1 MKPLFKQETKFEI
14 IYALIISVFI
24 ASSQIVFAGAVKT
37 IIKDDAQKA
46 SLRKGAIKGCSP
58 FDLGPDTVYFCQG
71 SAINKTLTGPANKV
85 YQWSTGESTQSIIVK
100 DTGTYTLQ
108 TIEYGTGNLISNG
121 DFSQGNSG
129 FTTGYIYTPG
139 IEFPGGGGRYDIVTN
154 GTANISW
161 AEQFTDH
168 TTGSGK
174 YMFIDGNSTAGI
186 KVWQQNI
193 TVTPNTDYVFYAWV
207 RNLSPA
213 GDINPELNF
222 DINGNNIGGIY
233 KVLANPDPNAKKWNQ
248 FYTTWNSG
256 ANTSITISIEDNIV
270 TPRYNDFAIDD
281 ISFSTLTCTT
291 TDSVVITYKPGVPP
305 TITVNSP
312 TAICKGDSVQI
323 MASGAGLGGKYN
335 WTPSAT
341 LTDANIANPFAK
353 PLLTTSYTVT
363 GTDANDCSNTAT
375 VTVTLKTS
383 PIADFYF
390 NKPEKSICIGDLV
403 DLRSDASNT
412 YNYTYTQ
419 VGGPGPVKSG
429 PGSNAL
435 NKEVFYTQSI
445 ASQDYSL
452 SVTDPGTG
460 CTASITKNWTFKGKN
475 VSAGSNVSICKGTS
489 TTLHATADAGT
500 TFLWSPAGSLS
511 DATSANPVANP
522 DTTTTYTLTGNAL
535 SCNGAAKVTVTVIPV
550 ITTNTNANASKIAV
564 CTGDSVTLFGSG
576 GANYTWDNGVINQV
590 SFVPLSTKIYT
601 VTSPKANNCSSST
614 SDTIT
619 VTINTIPS
627 VSAGADQVRCKGDT
641 VTLRG
646 FGADSYMWDNGVID
660 QITFSPLNTQT
671 YTVTGTKNGCSDT
684 ASVQVSV
691 ENVISTPIKAN
702 ATKTVVCE
710 GDSVTLYGSGA
721 STYTWNKGIIDKT
734 PFYPSQTMTYTVWA
748 QALNAC
754 STSLPDS
761 ISIIVK
767 QKPNVTAGSALIRCE
782 GDTVTLKGAGA
793 DNYTWDNGVIDHTTF
808 TAVATKIFTVT
819 GTSNGCS
826 DTASV
831 LVTVNSK
838 TANPIKANASKKA
851 ICLGESV
858 VLFGTGASNYAWDNS
873 VEDSVSFIPTASQ
886 TYTVTSPATNQ
897 CSLVAKDT
905 ITITVKDLPIV
916 DAGNSVAVC
925 PRDSVKLMGNG
936 ASTYAWNNQV
946 INNISFVATQTKTYS
961 VIGTSLNGCS
971 ATDTVVVSVYAPN
984 TQEIKAVASATNIC
998 MDDVVTLTAQGGNN
1012 YTWDNGVTNNT
1023 PFSPLVTKTYTVTS
1037 KDDNGCK
1044 KSASVVVNVC
1054 EYKIPSGFSPNNDL
1068 VHDYFQIF
1076 NPLKIPIDVLIYN
1089 RWGNLVYEKKNY
1101 DDNFDG
1107 NANAGLVLGEGLPD
1121 GTYYL
1126 VAEATLTT
1134 GKVDK
1139 IVKYITLRR

>member
-1 MKPLFKQETKFEI
+1 MKPLFKQKTKFEI
-14 IYALIISVFI
+14 IYAFIISI
-24 ASSQIVFAGAVKT
+24 CITSAQIVFAGEVNS
-37 IIKDDAQKA
+37 IKKDGNQKA
-46 SLRKGAIKGCSP
+46 SLRNGAIKGCTP
-58 FDLGPDTVYFCQG
+58 FDLGADTVFFCNG

-121 DFSQGNSG
+121 DFSQGNTG

-139 IEFPGGGGRYDIVTN
+139 IEFPGGGGRYDIVNN
-154 GTANISW
+154 GTSNSSW

-168 TTGSGK
+168 TTGNGK

-222 DINGNNIGGIY
+222 DINGNNIGGLY

-291 TDSVVITYKPGVPP
+291 TDSVVIAYKPGVPP

-312 TAICKGDSVQI
+312 TSICKGDSVQI
-323 MASGAGLGGKYN
+323 IASGAGPGGQYN

-341 LTDANIANPFAK
+341 LTDPNIANPFAK
-353 PLLTTSYTVT
+353 PLASTTYTVT
-363 GTDANDCSNTAT
+363 GTDVNDCSNTAT
-375 VTVTLKTS
+375 VTVSLKTS

-403 DLRSDASNT
+403 DLRSEASNA
-412 YNYTYTQ
+412 YIYTYTQ

-445 ASQDYSL
+445 ASQDYTL

-475 VSAGSNVSICKGTS
+475 VSAGSNVSICKGAS

-511 DATSANPVANP
+511 DATSGNPMANP

-535 SCNGAAKVTVTVIPV
+535 SCNGASKVTVTVIPV
-550 ITTNTNANASKIAV
+550 ITSNTKANASKIAV
-564 CTGDSVTLFGSG
+564 CTGDTVTLFGSG

-590 SFVPLSTKIYT
+590 SFVPISTKTYT
-601 VTSPKANNCSSST
+601 VTSPKANNCSSSST
-614 SDTIT
+614 DTIT
-619 VTINTIPS
+619 ISVNPIPT
-627 VSAGADQVRCKGDT
+627 VSAGADKVRCQGDT

-646 FGADSYMWDNGVID
+646 FGAKSYTWDKGVID
-660 QITFSPLNTQT
+660 QIAFTPLNTQT
-671 YTVTGTKNGCSDT
+671 YTVTGTQNGCSDT
-684 ASVQVSV
+684 ASVEVSI
-691 ENVISTPIKAN
+691 ENVISNPIKAN
-702 ATKTVVCE
+702 ATKTIICE
-710 GDSVTLYGSGA
+710 GDSITLYGSGA
-721 STYTWNKGIIDKT
+721 TTYTWNNGIIDKT
-734 PFYPSQTMTYTVWA
+734 PFYPSQTMTYTVSGP
-748 QALNAC
+748 QINTC
-754 STSLPDS
+754 SFVLPDS
-761 ISIIVK
+761 ISIVVK
-767 QKPNVTAGSALIRCE
+767 QKPIVTAGNGLSRCE
-782 GDTVTLKGAGA
+782 GDTITLKGAGA
-793 DNYTWDNGVIDHTTF
+793 DSYTWDKGVIDNITF
-808 TAVATKIFTVT
+808 TAISTKTFTVT
-819 GTSNGCS
+819 GTKNGCS
-826 DTASV
+826 NTASV
-831 LVTVNSK
+831 LVTVNTK
-838 TANPIKANASKKA
+838 AANPIQANASKKT
-851 ICLGESV
+851 ICVGESV
-858 VLFGTGASNYAWDNS
+858 LLFGTGGGNYTWDNA
-873 VEDSVSFIPTASQ
+873 VEDSVTFNPTVSK

-897 CSLVAKDT
+897 CSLAATDT
-905 ITITVKDLPIV
+905 ITIIVKDLPIV
-916 DAGNSVAVC
+916 DAGNPIGVC
-925 PRDSVKLMGNG
+925 PGDSVKLMGTG
-936 ASTYAWNNQV
+936 AITYAWNNQV
-946 INNISFVATQTKTYS
+946 MDNISFAPTQTKTYTVVGKS
-961 VIGTSLNGCS
+961 INGCS
-971 ATDTVVVSVYAPN
+971 ESDTVVVTVFAPN
-984 TQEIKAVASATNIC
+984 TQAIKALASATSIC
-998 MDDVVTLTAQGGNN
+998 MDDLVTLTAQGGSDF
-1012 YTWDNGVTNNT
+1012 TWDNGVSNNT

-1037 KDDNGCK
+1037 KDSNGCK
-1044 KSASVVVNVC
+1044 NTASVVVNVC

-1068 VHDYFQIF
+1068 VHDHFQIF
-1076 NPLKIPIDVLIYN
+1076 NPTKIPIHVLIYN

-1107 NANAGLVLGEGLPD
+1107 NANTGLVLGEGLPD

-1126 VAEATLTT
+1126 VAEATLST